1 MTIWKWTL
9 PNQRNMIPM
18 PEGARILAVQTQF
31 GVPCIWALVD
41 PSHKT
46 EERTFA
52 LYGTGH
58 PIVDR
63 YHSYIGTIQLQDGAF
78 VFHVFEVW

>member
-9 PNQRNMIPM
+9 SNSRNTVSM
-18 PEGARILAVQTQF
+18 PEGARILAAQTQF

-41 PSHKT
+41 PSHET

-58 PIVDR
+58 PFDEKS
-63 YHSYIGTIQLQDGAF
+63 YSYIGTIQLQEGAF
-78 VFHVFEVW
+78 IFHVFEVW